1 MLKVMRKIR
10 VKMMTVAMRMMD
22 DNDDRGDI
30 HRASLVAQ
38 W

>member
-10 VKMMTVAMRMMD
+10 IKIMTVAMRMMD
-22 DNDDRGDI
+22 ENDGRGDV
-30 HRASLVAQ
+30 HRASLAQ

>member
-22 DNDDRGDI
+22 ENDDRDDI